1 MQKSTISNDD
11 SIFESIKLLLG
22 VMPEQNEF
30 DTDILTFINGT
41 FLDLQQLG
49 VGPEEGFFISDA
61 TDTWYDFSDSDKL
74 LSSVKPYIYLKVK
87 LIFDSS
93 SLTSSVIAS
102 FEKMIE
108 RFEWRINMAV
118 ELDKQ
123 TGKEE

>member
-1 MQKSTISNDD
+1 MQTSTISNDD

-22 VMPEQNEF
+22 VMPEQKEF

-49 VGPEEGFFISDA
+49 AGPEEGFFISDA
-61 TDTWYDFSDSDKL
+61 TDTWYDFSDCDKL

-93 SLTSSVIAS
+93 SLTSSVITS